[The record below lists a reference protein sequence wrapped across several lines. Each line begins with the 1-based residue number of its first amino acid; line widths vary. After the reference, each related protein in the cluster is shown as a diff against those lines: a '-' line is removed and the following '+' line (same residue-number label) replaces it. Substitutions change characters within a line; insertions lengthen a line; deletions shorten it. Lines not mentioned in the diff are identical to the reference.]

1 MSFLKSF
8 DLNRLMRTTF
18 PGLFSLR
25 SVFFAFAALLC
36 APFSA
41 HSQNIMAAGARNVK
55 DYGAKG
61 DGVSDDTQAFLD
73 ALNQGRDGQP
83 PFLSA
88 AAVYVP
94 PGTYL
99 IKKTLILWR
108 QTLLFG
114 EWTDPPTLVLAPN
127 SPDFQDPKNPKPFL
141 VTAGGYNA
149 PAYSTDWKTRT
160 DQYNGKTNNTFYI
173 FLQDLKIKVGAN
185 NLGCDHAVY
194 WACAQQTGIRNVAI
208 DGGQAAYALEAGL
221 DGGGGVWEGLTVSNS
236 VNGVLGSSCSQ
247 MMVRDCTFNT
257 PVSVGNY
264 YLCNWTFLATKFNS
278 PGRGMRL
285 GTSLGTVTILDS
297 QFLNR
302 TPLVTGEKNCLYM
315 ENVRCEK
322 VSRSGT
328 DRSTG
333 LLGNW
338 MSGKIIKNGVTMA
351 NHDRSRALPIEKPV
365 YKSGVDF
372 PRPSVACVN
381 IKDLGAKGDG
391 TSDDTAVI
399 QQALRKYSEIFFP
412 LGTYLVSQPLIVRAG
427 QQLWGQSVGS
437 IIQLQGDHPGF
448 ESGKQT
454 PLISVEGGGKGVRIV
469 GLWLRNLARGGQ
481 CCLWDADSSSIVMDS
496 QFVNQDPSNTES
508 AWFLRSGGGFIEN
521 CWNPGNSAYGLTIN
535 SSDPLWLYSVQEEH
549 YTVMAL
555 RIENAANVVG
565 LNVEFEKSPTYVS
578 IKNSENIYL
587 NGVVAGNWNSNSKQL
602 IEVQNSTTRLFG
614 LQTNRNQSGI
624 VLDKTTTPFR
634 HYGTSDRDGNF
645 VTLGG
650 FIKQ

>member
-1 MSFLKSF
+1 MSNLTSF
-8 DLNRLMRTTF
+8 DAKRPTRTLFPDSIPMRAVLF
-18 PGLFSLR
+18 GL
-25 SVFFAFAALLC
+25 VALLC
-36 APFSA
+36 AA
-41 HSQNIMAAGARNVK
+41 LNTEAQNIMAAGARNVK

-73 ALNQGRDGQP
+73 ALNQGRDSQP
-83 PFLSA
+83 HFLTA
-88 AAVYVP
+88 TAVYVP

-114 EWTDPPTLVLAPN
+114 EWTNPPTLVLAPD

-141 VTAGGYNA
+141 VTAGGYNVR
-149 PAYSTDWKTRT
+149 AYSTDWKTRT

-173 FLQDLKIKVGAN
+173 FLEDLKVKVGAN
-185 NLGCDHAVY
+185 NPGCDHAVY
-194 WACAQQTGIRNVAI
+194 WACAQQTGIRNVSI

-221 DGGGGVWEGLTVSNS
+221 DGGGGVWEGLTVNNS
-236 VNGVLGSSCSQ
+236 VKGVLGSAWSE
-247 MMVRDCTFNT
+247 MMVRNCTFNT
-257 PVSVGNY
+257 PVTIGDY

-278 PGRGMRL
+278 PGRGMTL
-285 GTSLGTVTILDS
+285 GNSPGTVTILDS
-297 QFLNR
+297 EFPNR
-302 TPLVTGEKNCLYM
+302 TPLVTSEKTCLHL
-315 ENVRCEK
+315 ENVQCEK
-322 VSRSGT
+322 VSRSAANHP
-328 DRSTG
+328 TG
-333 LLGNW
+333 LLRNW
-338 MSGKIIKNGVTMA
+338 MSGKVIKNGVAMA
-351 NHDRSRALPIEKPV
+351 TRDRSRAMSLDKPT
-365 YKSGVDF
+365 YKAGIDY
-372 PRPSVACVN
+372 PRPSAICVN

-391 TSDDTAVI
+391 ASDDTAAI
-399 QQALRKYSEIFFP
+399 QLALGKYSEIFFP
-412 LGTYLVSQPLIVRAG
+412 LGTYLVSQPLTVRAG
-427 QQLWGQSVGS
+427 QKLFGQSVGS
-437 IIQLQGDHPGF
+437 IIQLTGGRGGF
-448 ESGKQT
+448 EAGKQT
-454 PLISVEGGGKGVRIV
+454 PLLSVEAGSPGVSIV
-469 GLWLRNLARGGQ
+469 GLWFRNFADGGQ

-496 QFVNQDPSNTES
+496 EFINQSSGNTQP
-508 AWFLRSGGGFIEN
+508 AWLFRSGGGFIEN

-565 LNVEFEKSPTYVS
+565 LNVEFESSPTYVS

-587 NGVVAGNWNSNSKQL
+587 NGVVAGNWNFNSKQL
-602 IEVQNSTTRLFG
+602 VEIQNSTTSLFG

-634 HYGTSDRDGNF
+634 HYGTSDKNGNF

>member
-1 MSFLKSF
+1 MSILTSYFS
-8 DLNRLMRTTF
+8 NRAMRTTF
-18 PGLFSLR
+18 PDFIPLRTVLFC
-25 SVFFAFAALLC
+25 VVALLC
-36 APFSA
+36 ASLSA
-41 HSQNIMAAGARNVK
+41 RSQNIMAAGARNVK

-73 ALNQGRDGQP
+73 ALNQGRDSQP
-83 PFLSA
+83 HFLA
-88 AAVYVP
+88 PVAVYVP

-108 QTLLFG
+108 ATLLFG
-114 EWTDPPTLVLAPN
+114 EWTNPPTLVLAPD

-141 VTAGGYNA
+141 VTAGGYNVR
-149 PAYSTDWKTRT
+149 AYSTNWKTRT
-160 DQYNGKTNNTFYI
+160 DQYNGATNNTFYI
-173 FLQDLKIKVGAN
+173 FLEDLKIKVGPN
-185 NLGCDHAVY
+185 NPGCDRAVY

-221 DGGGGVWEGLTVSNS
+221 DGGGGVWEGLTVNNS
-236 VNGVLGSSCSQ
+236 LNGVRGSSCSE

-264 YLCNWTFLATKFNS
+264 YLYNWTFLATKFNS
-278 PGRGMRL
+278 PGRGMKL
-285 GTSLGTVTILDS
+285 GNSPGTMTILDS
-297 QFLNR
+297 EFLNR
-302 TPLVTGEKNCLYM
+302 TPLIIGEKNCLYM
-315 ENVRCEK
+315 QNVRCEK
-322 VSRSGT
+322 VIRSGA

-333 LLGNW
+333 LVRNW
-338 MSGKIIKNGVTMA
+338 MSGKVIKNGVTMA
-351 NHDRSRALPIEKPV
+351 NHDRSRALPIDKPT
-365 YKSGVDF
+365 YKSGGDF
-372 PRPSVACVN
+372 PRPSAICVN

-391 TSDDTAVI
+391 TSDDTTVI
-399 QQALRKYSEIFFP
+399 QQALRKCPEIFFP
-412 LGTYLVSQPLIVRAG
+412 LGTYLVSQPLTVRAG
-427 QQLWGQSVGS
+427 QKLFGQSVGS
-437 IIQLQGDHPGF
+437 VIQLTGCRAGF
-448 ESGKQT
+448 EAGKQT
-454 PLISVEGGGKGVRIV
+454 PLISVEGGSQGVSIV
-469 GLWLRNLARGGQ
+469 GLWFRNLADGGQ
-481 CCLWDADSSSIVMDS
+481 CCLWDADTSSVVMDS
-496 QFVNQDPSNTES
+496 EFINQSYSNTQP
-508 AWFLRSGGGFIEN
+508 AWFFRSGGGFIEN

-587 NGVVAGNWNSNSKQL
+587 NGVVAGNWNFNSKQL
-602 IEVQNSTTRLFG
+602 VEIQNSTTCLFG
-614 LQTNRNQSGI
+614 LQTNRNRSGI

-634 HYGTSDRDGNF
+634 HYGTSDKNGNF